1 MLKHNLKTKLKKL
14 SIMAWGTRTDNEDVS
29 FKEQILA
36 KVRNALIEKPE
47 AMFMDVDQRS
57 ETWVPISEDDGTA
70 ITFAQNFKDLG
81 GIFIYLESKNEFAEC
96 LRQLAPENGWEPVWC
111 TSPAMQA
118 LLKRYGIGYTE
129 ASEREPKQKLVS
141 LTDCECL
148 VAQTG
153 SVLLSDD
160 LSGSRQ
166 SYALPDV
173 LLVFATT
180 DQIVGGVKEA
190 FRYVRNHHGN
200 TMPSQLTFVTGP
212 SRTTDIE
219 QTLVIGANGI
229 RQVAVFLV
237 DAE

>member
-1 MLKHNLKTKLKKL
+1 
-14 SIMAWGTRTDNEDVS
+14 MAWGTKTDNEDITY
-29 FKEQILA
+29 KEQILA

-47 AMFMDVDQRS
+47 AMFKDIDQRT
-57 ETWVPISEDDGTA
+57 ETWVPISEEDGTA
-70 ITFAQNFKDLG
+70 ITFAQNFKEVG
-81 GIFIYLESKNEFAEC
+81 GIFIYLEDENEFADC
-96 LRQLAPENGWEPVWC
+96 IRQLAPENGWEPLWC
-111 TSPAMQA
+111 TSHAMQA
-118 LLKRYGIGYTE
+118 LLQRYSIAYTE
-129 ASEREPKQKLVS
+129 SSEREPKQKLVS

-153 SVLLSDD
+153 SILLSDE

-166 SYALPDV
+166 AYALPDV

-180 DQIVGGVKEA
+180 DQIAGGVKEA
-190 FRYVRNHHGN
+190 FRYVRKRHGSK
-200 TMPSQLTFVTGP
+200 MPSQLTFVTGP

>member
-1 MLKHNLKTKLKKL
+1 
-14 SIMAWGTRTDNEDVS
+14 MAWGTKTDNEDIT

-47 AMFMDVDQRS
+47 AMFKDIDQRT
-57 ETWVPISEDDGTA
+57 ETWVPISEEDGTA
-70 ITFAQNFKDLG
+70 ITFAQNFKEVG
-81 GIFIYLESKNEFAEC
+81 GIFIYLDDENEFADC
-96 LRQLAPENGWEPVWC
+96 IRQLAPENGWEPLWC

-118 LLKRYGIGYTE
+118 LLKRHGIAYTDYT
-129 ASEREPKQKLVS
+129 EREPKQKLVS

-153 SVLLSDD
+153 SILLSDKMA
-160 LSGSRQ
+160 GSRLA
-166 SYALPDV
+166 YALPDV

-180 DQIVGGVKEA
+180 DQIAGGVKEA
-190 FRYVRNHHGN
+190 FRYVRKRHGN
-200 TMPSQLTFVTGP
+200 KMPSQLTFVTGP

-237 DAE
+237 DAQ

>member
-1 MLKHNLKTKLKKL
+1 
-14 SIMAWGTRTDNEDVS
+14 MAWGTKTDNEDIT

-47 AMFMDVDQRS
+47 AMFKDIDRRT
-57 ETWVPISEDDGTA
+57 ETWVPISEEDGTA
-70 ITFAQNFKDLG
+70 ITFAQNFKEVG
-81 GIFIYLESKNEFAEC
+81 GIFIYVESEAEFAEC
-96 LRQLAPENGWEPVWC
+96 IRQLAPENGWEPLWC
-111 TSPAMQA
+111 TSPAMQN
-118 LLKRYGIGYTE
+118 LLKRCGIAYTE
-129 ASEREPKQKLVS
+129 TSEREPKQRLVS

-153 SVLLSDD
+153 SILLSDK

-166 SYALPDV
+166 VYALPDV

-180 DQIVGGVKEA
+180 DQIAGGVKEA
-190 FRYVRNHHGN
+190 FRYVRKRHGSK
-200 TMPSQLTFVTGP
+200 MPSQLTFVTGP